1 VSRPL
6 RAEIRVAALRHNL
19 QRVRDSAPSSRIIAV
34 VKANGYGHGMQI
46 VAHALNDADA
56 FAVASIDE
64 AINLR
69 ESGIHQ
75 PILLLEG
82 FFDESDLLLLQA
94 YSLQPVIHT
103 EHQLELLEKANIT
116 YPFDVWLKINTGMNR
131 LGFRLS
137 EFSSA
142 YRRLQESDA
151 VQNVHAM
158 THFAC
163 ADDRSDSMTAKQI
176 ECFDQT
182 LANTS
187 LACTLANSAGILGHP
202 DSHRDWVRPGIMLY
216 GANPFVDADAASLN
230 LQPVMN
236 LKSELIAVHDV
247 AAGESVGYGAE
258 WVCEHDTR
266 VGVVAGGYGDGY
278 PRHAPAGTPV
288 LVNGQR
294 VPLIGR
300 VSMDMIT
307 VDLTDCD
314 ASIGA
319 PVVLWG
325 DGLPADEIAGHAG
338 TIAYELFC
346 NVAPRVPR
354 VEVKDEL

>member
-1 VSRPL
+1 MSRPL

-19 QRVRDSAPSSRIIAV
+19 QRVRESAPSSRVIAV

-46 VAHALNDADA
+46 VSHALNDADA

-82 FFDESDLLLLQA
+82 YFDAADLLLLQA
-94 YSLQPVIHT
+94 YSLQPVIHST
-103 EHQLELLEKANIT
+103 HQLELLEQAKIT
-116 YPFDVWLKINTGMNR
+116 YPFDVWLKIDTGMNR
-131 LGFRLS
+131 LGFRPS
-137 EFSSA
+137 EFTPVCT
-142 YRRLQESDA
+142 RLQENDA

-216 GANPFVDADAASLN
+216 GASPFMDADAGSQN
-230 LQPVMN
+230 LCAVMN
-236 LKSELIAVHDV
+236 LKSELIATHDV
-247 AAGESVGYGAE
+247 AAGESVGYGAD
-258 WVCEHDTR
+258 WICDNDMR
-266 VGVVAGGYGDGY
+266 VGVIAGGYGDGY
-278 PRHAPAGTPV
+278 PRHAHAGTPV

-307 VDLTDCD
+307 VDLSGCD
-314 ASIGA
+314 AEVGA
-319 PVVLWG
+319 PVLLWG
-325 DGLPADEIAGHAG
+325 DELPADEVALHAE

-354 VEVKDEL
+354 IEIKDEL

>member
-6 RAEIRVAALRHNL
+6 RAEIRVAALRYNL

-82 FFDESDLLLLQA
+82 FFDEADLLLLQA
-94 YSLQPVIHT
+94 YSLQPVIHS
-103 EHQLELLEKANIT
+103 HYQLECLENASIT
-116 YPFDVWLKINTGMNR
+116 YPFDVWLKLNTGMNR
-131 LGFRLS
+131 LGFGLS
-137 EFSSA
+137 EFSTV
-142 YRRLQESDA
+142 YKRLQECDA
-151 VQNVHAM
+151 VQTVHAM

-176 ECFDQT
+176 QRFDQT
-182 LANTS
+182 LTGAPLS
-187 LACTLANSAGILGHP
+187 CTLANSAGILGHP

-216 GANPFVDADAASLN
+216 GTSPFVDADATSLD
-230 LQPVMN
+230 LRAVMN
-236 LKSELIAVHDV
+236 LKSELIAVHEV
-247 AAGESVGYGAE
+247 AAGDSVGYGAE
-258 WVCEHDTR
+258 WVCEHDMR
-266 VGVVAGGYGDGY
+266 IGVVAGGYGDGY

-294 VPLIGR
+294 VALVGR

-314 ASIGA
+314 AQVGA
-319 PVVLWG
+319 PVLLWG
-325 DGLPADEIAGHAG
+325 DGLAADEVARCAE

-354 VEVKDEL
+354 IEIKDEL